1 MLKTY
6 RDRELESRIVLADQ
20 EADLHRFVESDFF
33 KIIWNRGTKMTLDID
48 GEQLP
53 LERDQMIWLTPIQN
67 LELSNIEVD

>member
-1 MLKTY
+1 MIKTY
-6 RDRELESRIVLADQ
+6 RDTELDSRIVLADQ
-20 EADLHRFVESDFF
+20 EADLHRFVGEDFF
-33 KIIWNRGTKMTLDID
+33 KVIWNRGTKMTLDID